1 MASYATLSYAVGFQ
15 DPVLESQEAFRA
27 LLNAM
32 AYPGRMA
39 SFRIP
44 GKIPK
49 DLHPASWIV
58 LLTLA
63 DDSVRFWTD
72 LPIDH
77 ETRWVIQSVCH
88 ARTVQEPQEAD
99 LALVTDPSTTLA
111 VPVNFQIGTESEP
124 YLGAT
129 VIVQVSAFGTV
140 PESAPGDALLLSG
153 PGIREKTSLFVVGC
167 PRSFWDWRTGLEAL
181 YPRGVDVLLTH
192 EMHLVAVPRST
203 HVTIV

>member
-1 MASYATLSYAVGFQ
+1 MPSYAAMSYAMGFQ
-15 DPVLESQEAFRA
+15 DPVWESQEAFRA
-27 LLNAM
+27 ILNAM

-39 SFRIP
+39 SFQIPPKIP
-44 GKIPK
+44 G
-49 DLHPASWIV
+49 DLNPASWVV

-77 ETRWVIQSVCH
+77 ETRWVIQSVCRV
-88 ARTVQEPQEAD
+88 RTVHEPQEAD

-111 VPVNFQIGTESEP
+111 APVNFQIGTESEP

-129 VIVQVSAFGTV
+129 VIVHVSSFSTG
-140 PESAPGDALLLSG
+140 PETAPGHAFLLSG
-153 PGIREKTSLFVVGC
+153 PGIREKFPLFVAGC
-167 PRSFWDWRTGLEAL
+167 PKTFWDWRIRLETL

-192 EMHLVAVPRST
+192 ENSMVALPRST
-203 HVTIV
+203 HLMLV